1 MAQGTPSTGKV
12 VTTSLIVTGNMLG
25 AGILAL
31 PIDLGPAGLLP
42 AALGLL
48 GIWALMTCNALIIAR
63 QPFLAQNRDADLPT
77 FFEVVLGPVGKWVS
91 VAANLVIF
99 YGLLTAYLA
108 GAASVLVGSLGLDVP
123 GWAALVGYF
132 CVATLFASFGDAV
145 LRKGATVFMTIMW
158 LLFAAMVVMVL
169 PHFEGHGVRGID
181 LVFFTSALPIL
192 VVAFNFHN
200 VIPTVCRVLG
210 HDRKS
215 ITRAIWLGSGLGMV
229 MTFIWT
235 LAVLMTLPMESANSV
250 DIVSAFSHNEP
261 ATVPLGRL
269 IATRAFVDVSVAF
282 AVVAMTTAYMAT
294 GVAMLSFLRDV
305 AGRLGK
311 NRLAVWL
318 VAFVP
323 PLAVGALYP
332 DIFIDALNVVG
343 GLGVGSLFGILPGLL
358 LIRQGEPGSR
368 KRLAGWVIVCV
379 FSLVLL
385 VELAQMTGL
394 VHITPD
400 IEYWNARQGQ

>member
-1 MAQGTPSTGKV
+1 MAQSSPSTGKV
-12 VTTSLIVTGNMLG
+12 ITTSLIVTGNMLG

-31 PIDLGPAGLLP
+31 PVDLGPAGLFP
-42 AALGLL
+42 AVLGALGV
-48 GIWALMTCNALIIAR
+48 WALMTCTGLIIAR

-108 GAASVLVGSLGLDVP
+108 GVASVLVESLGLAVP
-123 GWAALVGYF
+123 SWVALAGYF
-132 CVATLFASFGDAV
+132 CIATLFASFGDVV

-158 LLFAAMVVMVL
+158 GLFAVLVVMVV
-169 PHFEGHGVRGID
+169 PHFEGHGARGVD

-200 VIPTVCRVLG
+200 VIPTLCRVLD
-210 HDRKS
+210 HDRQA
-215 ITRAIWLGSGLGMV
+215 ITRAIWFGSGLGLT
-229 MTFIWT
+229 MTLIWT
-235 LAVLMTLPMESANSV
+235 VAAMLTLPMESANGV
-250 DIVSAFSHNEP
+250 DIISAFKLNEP
-261 ATVPLGRL
+261 ATVPLSRL
-269 IATRAFVDVSVAF
+269 ITSRLFLDVSVAF

-305 AGRLGK
+305 GGRMGR
-311 NRLAVWL
+311 NRLVVWL
-318 VAFVP
+318 TAFVP
-323 PLAVGALYP
+323 PLLVGALYP
-332 DIFIDALNVVG
+332 NIFIDALNVVG
-343 GLGVGSLFGILPGLL
+343 GIGVGSLFGILPGLL

-368 KRLAGWVIVCV
+368 RRLAGWGIVCF
-379 FSLVLL
+379 FSVVLL
-385 VELAQMTGL
+385 VEIAQMTGL

-400 IEYWNARQGQ
+400 VEYWNARQGR

>member
-12 VTTSLIVTGNMLG
+12 ITTSLIVTGNMLG

-31 PIDLGPAGLLP
+31 PIDLGPAGLFP
-42 AALGLL
+42 AVLGALGV
-48 GIWALMTCNALIIAR
+48 WALMTCTGLIIAR
-63 QPFLAQNRDADLPT
+63 QPFLAQNRNADLPT

-108 GAASVLVGSLGLDVP
+108 GVASVLVESLGIAVP
-123 GWAALVGYF
+123 GWVALVGYF

-145 LRKGATVFMTIMW
+145 LRNGATVFMTVMW
-158 LLFAAMVVMVL
+158 GLFAVLVVMVV
-169 PHFEGHGVRGID
+169 PHFEGHGARGVD

-200 VIPTVCRVLG
+200 VIPTLCRVLD
-210 HDRKS
+210 HDRRS
-215 ITRAIWLGSGLGMV
+215 ITRAIWLGSGLGLT
-229 MTFIWT
+229 MTLIWT
-235 LAVLMTLPMESANSV
+235 VAAMLTLPMESANGV
-250 DIVSAFSHNEP
+250 DIISAFRLNEP
-261 ATVPLGRL
+261 ATVPLSRL
-269 IATRAFVDVSVAF
+269 IITRTFLDVSVAF

-305 AGRLGK
+305 GGRMGR
-311 NRLAVWL
+311 NRLVVWL
-318 VAFVP
+318 TAFVP

-332 DIFIDALNVVG
+332 NIFIDALNVVG
-343 GLGVGSLFGILPGLL
+343 GIGVGSLFGILPGLL

-368 KRLAGWVIVCV
+368 RRLAGWGIVCF
-379 FSLVLL
+379 FSIVLL
-385 VELAQMTGL
+385 VEIAQMTGL

-400 IEYWNARQGQ
+400 VEYWNARQGR